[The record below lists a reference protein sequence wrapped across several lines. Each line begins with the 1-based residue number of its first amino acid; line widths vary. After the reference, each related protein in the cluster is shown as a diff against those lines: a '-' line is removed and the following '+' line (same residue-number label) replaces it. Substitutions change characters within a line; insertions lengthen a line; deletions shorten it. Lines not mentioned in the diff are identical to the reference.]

1 MKRLVFVVLVLHSF
15 TVCMAQKTIEV
26 AVGDQINLST
36 SFLSSDVIWESSIDM
51 ESFTDLPT
59 TNGELVIIAEVLPLY
74 IRARLLSSTCDEEI
88 VSELITL
95 VEKVDGL
102 LWSDPDTWGGT
113 KPVSGDEVTIQEGLT
128 VILDENSPDLGGL
141 TIKGALLFDE
151 KDIELTSEWI
161 VVEGLLQV
169 GSKDKPFSSRA
180 TITLTD
186 ADQDYRSESYGTRG
200 IVVLNGAKLELHGKS
215 PEVLWTK
222 LNEHAD
228 KGSKTISLVDSPDWK
243 TGDEVAIAPTD
254 YYHAGNGSSVTQLNV
269 VDQINDQ
276 SIQLIDELN
285 AFRWGLLQYATE
297 NGMSLSNTGLLTP
310 PLPDT
315 EERKTPLVLDERAEV
330 VHLTRNITI
339 QSIDDDLWKNQGF
352 GAHTMIMP
360 GAEARVDG
368 VTFKWVGQRGRLRR
382 YPMHWHNLSYSGSS
396 TLDDVTDQYIK
407 NSVVQHSAN
416 RGIVIHGT
424 NGLVIQNNVL
434 FDIQGHGVFT
444 EDAVERRNTIDGNIV
459 MKVRNPPYGTELK
472 QHEQGEFG
480 SSGFWI
486 SNPDNYLTS
495 NRAIDCQTFGMW
507 LAFTTRP
514 WGDNSSVLAEDG
526 LLLNPSRTLF
536 GVFDG
541 NVTHSNLRRG
551 IMLDL
556 VEIDNEGN
564 TGGHQYYSTIDGR
577 DPSYPFETLRRFT
590 LSRYETWKNGGNG
603 IWDRATWPDNYEI
616 VSADNCGRYFA
627 GAGADGLIERALVV
641 GTSLNYGMNGTG
653 REALGYADFYAD
665 DPGLIPVA
673 FATYHST
680 FDIHNNIIIDFPLV
694 PGKRSGAFATED
706 YYIRPIEKGTS
717 RNTGNL
723 LVNAHAGY
731 KIKSWYG
738 YFTLAS
744 ALWDPD
750 GLRGPAGNYIV
761 YDDPFLTYG
770 KVDETTDGYSAADAG
785 GISVSGPF
793 YGFRGFVLHGIGDNA
808 PQNQPYR
815 DLMEIHV
822 QRLDQDLNEVATW
835 SVDAAQSGAALDH
848 MRDFA
853 TVPEAIYQLTFP
865 GSELPTDYQMYVE
878 NMLEEEDTQVIGISF
893 DGSITPTVRM
903 FAYQYNEQYEHLNS
917 LNDVIQSSGA
927 TWFQDTDNNLV
938 WVKIRGGFWRYWTD
952 DTSQSVPSSDDLLY
966 ETMEL
971 RIRPE

>member
-1 MKRLVFVVLVLHSF
+1 M
-15 TVCMAQKTIEV
+15 
-26 AVGDQINLST
+26 
-36 SFLSSDVIWESSIDM
+36 
-51 ESFTDLPT
+51 
-59 TNGELVIIAEVLPLY
+59 
-74 IRARLLSSTCDEEI
+74 
-88 VSELITL
+88 
-95 VEKVDGL
+95 
-102 LWSDPDTWGGT
+102 
-113 KPVSGDEVTIQEGLT
+113 
-128 VILDENSPDLGGL
+128 
-141 TIKGALLFDE
+141 
-151 KDIELTSEWI
+151 
-161 VVEGLLQV
+161 
-169 GSKDKPFSSRA
+169 
-180 TITLTD
+180 
-186 ADQDYRSESYGTRG
+186 
-200 IVVLNGAKLELHGKS
+200 
-215 PEVLWTK
+215 
-222 LNEHAD
+222 
-228 KGSKTISLVDSPDWK
+228 
-243 TGDEVAIAPTD
+243 
-254 YYHAGNGSSVTQLNV
+254 
-269 VDQINDQ
+269 
-276 SIQLIDELN
+276 
-285 AFRWGLLQYATE
+285 
-297 NGMSLSNTGLLTP
+297 
-310 PLPDT
+310 
-315 EERKTPLVLDERAEV
+315 
-330 VHLTRNITI
+330 
-339 QSIDDDLWKNQGF
+339 
-352 GAHTMIMP
+352 
-360 GAEARVDG
+360 
-368 VTFKWVGQRGRLRR
+368 
-382 YPMHWHNLSYSGSS
+382 
-396 TLDDVTDQYIK
+396 
-407 NSVVQHSAN
+407 
-416 RGIVIHGT
+416 
-424 NGLVIQNNVL
+424 
-434 FDIQGHGVFT
+434 
-444 EDAVERRNTIDGNIV
+444 
-459 MKVRNPPYGTELK
+459 
-472 QHEQGEFG
+472 
-480 SSGFWI
+480 
-486 SNPDNYLTS
+486 
-495 NRAIDCQTFGMW
+495 
-507 LAFTTRP
+507 
-514 WGDNSSVLAEDG
+514 
-526 LLLNPSRTLF
+526 
-536 GVFDG
+536 
-541 NVTHSNLRRG
+541 
-551 IMLDL
+551 
-556 VEIDNEGN
+556 
-564 TGGHQYYSTIDGR
+564 
-577 DPSYPFETLRRFT
+577 
-590 LSRYETWKNGGNG
+590 
-603 IWDRATWPDNYEI
+603 
-616 VSADNCGRYFA
+616 
-627 GAGADGLIERALVV
+627 
-641 GTSLNYGMNGTG
+641 
-653 REALGYADFYAD
+653 
-665 DPGLIPVA
+665 A

-680 FDIHNNIIIDFPLV
+680 FDIQNNIIIDFPLV